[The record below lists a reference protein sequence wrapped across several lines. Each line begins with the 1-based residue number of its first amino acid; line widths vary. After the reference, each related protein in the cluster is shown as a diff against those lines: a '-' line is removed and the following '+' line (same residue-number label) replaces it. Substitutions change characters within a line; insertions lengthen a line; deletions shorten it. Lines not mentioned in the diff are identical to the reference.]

1 MMGRLLDALRSNAES
16 VPRAIPAIPL
26 FLGGHGDAARAENSR
41 IAKIAGPALLKKS
54 DGPCADPAQQTARL
68 LGMLR
73 AEFLPESLLSRDDAG
88 ADGLAAMG
96 TGELRAYALALHRS
110 ERMDAGTVP
119 AEYTQAARCEGCG
132 PVWLWEGCPPRVKAC
147 PWCFRRKAGRAFKR
161 PPVECGQCL
170 HFLPD
175 PINPP
180 GGGGDCG
187 LGLAYRRG
195 EPLRFPFAKRQC
207 GEHRPGTDAEESA
220 KGDLA

>member
-1 MMGRLLDALRSNAES
+1 
-16 VPRAIPAIPL
+16 
-26 FLGGHGDAARAENSR
+26 
-41 IAKIAGPALLKKS
+41 
-54 DGPCADPAQQTARL
+54 
-68 LGMLR
+68 MLR
-73 AEFLPESLLSRDDAG
+73 AESLPESLLARDDAG
-88 ADGLAAMG
+88 ADGLAAMDV
-96 TGELRAYALALHRS
+96 GELRTYALALHRS
-110 ERMDAGTVP
+110 ERMDAGAVP

-170 HFLPD
+170 HFVPD

-207 GEHRPGTDAEESA
+207 GEHRPGSDAEESA

>member
-1 MMGRLLDALRSNAES
+1 MSWRDRLQVRRAGIFQDCPSGELTEPTKPPFDSFGSTQEARFPNI
-16 VPRAIPAIPL
+16 RQAIP
-26 FLGGHGDAARAENSR
+26 S
-41 IAKIAGPALLKKS
+41 
-54 DGPCADPAQQTARL
+54 QQTARL

-73 AEFLPESLLSRDDAG
+73 AECLPESLLARDDAG
-88 ADGLAAMG
+88 TDGLAAMDA
-96 TGELRAYALALHRS
+96 GELRAYALALHRS
-110 ERMDAGTVP
+110 ERMDAGAVP

-161 PPVECGQCL
+161 PPVGCGQCL

-175 PINPP
+175 AINPP

-207 GEHRPGTDAEESA
+207 GEHKPASDAEESA
-220 KGDLA
+220 KGGLA